1 MEGPMADNPGAFPLD
16 PTSPIG
22 QFRLASGD
30 TQSQP
35 YEPVRPGLQNY
46 TYLSDDEVALFLVQ
60 GQDATD
66 TALGYWYL
74 SLAGQA
80 AMQSKSVKDYDLQ
93 IDLTKRAGDLR
104 AQATFYFDRARQA
117 TSDAEFFD
125 IVDTGRDHARHEL
138 EEGRWP
144 YGI

>member
-16 PTSPIG
+16 PMSAVG
-22 QFRLASGD
+22 GFRLASGD
-30 TQSQP
+30 TQSVP
-35 YEPVRPGLQNY
+35 YDPALPGIQNY
-46 TYLSDDEVALFLVQ
+46 TFLSDAEIEQFLAQ
-60 GQDATD
+60 GQGVTD
-66 TALGYWYL
+66 SGIGYWYL

-93 IDLTKRAGDLR
+93 IDLTKRATDLR
-104 AQATFYFDRARQA
+104 AQAKFYFDRSAEQTA
-117 TSDAEFFD
+117 GAEFFD
-125 IVDTGRDHARHEL
+125 IVDTGRSYHRHEL